1 MGRPKS
7 EVYPEEVEYLRSLR
21 FSWSKIANIIGI
33 SRATLYRRLDEWQL
47 SRDAYYSS
55 ISDGDLDQ
63 LVRRIKVQQN
73 PNIGEVMLMA
83 ALKVHNVWVQR
94 TRLRASIQR
103 VDPHATALR
112 RRETVQRRVYSVDGP
127 NSLWHIDGN
136 HKLIRW
142 KVVIHG
148 GIDGHSRTVV
158 FIQCATNNRADTVLR
173 VFREAVEQFGLPQRV
188 RSDQGGENTDVW
200 RFVFEAHQ
208 DPSAV
213 IVGSS
218 THNERIER
226 LWRDVFR
233 CVSEHYYDLFYDL
246 EAQNQLDPLNHTDL
260 YCLHFVFLPRI
271 QKHLRA
277 FQESWNHHA
286 LSTENN
292 KSPYQIL
299 FLDSSNCAPP
309 QTSLPTTPT
318 VPLPTSLRVTQH
330 VAVPRSKFVP
340 CRPLVS
346 TLSQH
351 INTLEERDDFGR
363 GLYLNTIRI
372 VEQHLS
378 QNCVM
383 CGVFD

>member
-1 MGRPKS
+1 M
-7 EVYPEEVEYLRSLR
+7 VYTTVY
-21 FSWSKIANIIGI
+21 IGI
-33 SRATLYRRLDEWQL
+33 AVAFVFSPY
-47 SRDAYYSS
+47 
-55 ISDGDLDQ
+55 I
-63 LVRRIKVQQN
+63 
-73 PNIGEVMLMA
+73 
-83 ALKVHNVWVQR
+83 VWVQR

-148 GIDGHSRTVV
+148 GIDGHSRTIV

-173 VFREAVEQFGLPQRV
+173 VFREAVEQFGLQRV

-292 KSPYQIL
+292 KSPYQIQI
-299 FLDSSNCAPP
+299 P
-309 QTSLPTTPT
+309 QTVLHLRPRYQQHSL
-318 VPLPTSLRVTQH
+318 
-330 VAVPRSKFVP
+330 
-340 CRPLVS
+340 C
-346 TLSQH
+346 
-351 INTLEERDDFGR
+351 
-363 GLYLNTIRI
+363 LYL
-372 VEQHLS
+372 HLFVLLS
-378 QNCVM
+378 MLQSPEASLYRADHWCPRFHSTSILLRNEMTSAV
-383 CGVFD
+383 GSI